1 MMPPLLWKMM
11 ENKLASGWISVT
23 SEIPRMNEEQLK
35 VARKLIKQ
43 HCCNFQQGSCI
54 AADWSF
60 CNICPQWNSYSL
72 LCKWFRYAVM
82 PTDKNFCQDVLS
94 PNAQKRHCEICK
106 RLFVPTGPNSKYCEP
121 CAREQKTRKARI
133 RKARSRANMSRF

>member
-1 MMPPLLWKMM
+1 MVRTPDSK
-11 ENKLASGWISVT
+11 WISAA
-23 SEIPRMNEEQLK
+23 SKIPRMSEDQLK
-35 VARKLIKQ
+35 IARKLIKQ

-54 AADWSF
+54 ALDWSF

-72 LCKWFRYAVM
+72 LCKWFRNAVM
-82 PTDKNFCQDVLS
+82 LNDKNFCHEVLY

-106 RLFVPTGPNSKYCEP
+106 RLFVPTGPNSKYCEA
-121 CAREQKTRKARI
+121 CAKEQKTNKARI

>member
-1 MMPPLLWKMM
+1 MVRTPDSK
-11 ENKLASGWISVT
+11 WISAA
-23 SEIPRMNEEQLK
+23 SKIPRMSEDQLK
-35 VARKLIKQ
+35 SARKLIKQ

-54 AADWSF
+54 ALDWSF

-72 LCKWFRYAVM
+72 LCKWFRNAVM
-82 PTDKNFCQDVLS
+82 LNDKNFCHEVLY

-106 RLFVPTGPNSKYCEP
+106 RLFVPTGPNSKYCEA
-121 CAREQKTRKARI
+121 CAKEQKTNKARI

>member
-1 MMPPLLWKMM
+1 MVRTPDSK
-11 ENKLASGWISVT
+11 WISAA
-23 SEIPRMNEEQLK
+23 SKIPRMSEDQLK
-35 VARKLIKQ
+35 SARKLIKQ

-54 AADWSF
+54 ALDWSF

-72 LCKWFRYAVM
+72 LCIWFRNAVM
-82 PTDKNFCQDVLS
+82 LNDKNFCHEVLY

-106 RLFVPTGPNSKYCEP
+106 RLFVPTGPNSKYCEA
-121 CAREQKTRKARI
+121 CAKEQKTNKARI